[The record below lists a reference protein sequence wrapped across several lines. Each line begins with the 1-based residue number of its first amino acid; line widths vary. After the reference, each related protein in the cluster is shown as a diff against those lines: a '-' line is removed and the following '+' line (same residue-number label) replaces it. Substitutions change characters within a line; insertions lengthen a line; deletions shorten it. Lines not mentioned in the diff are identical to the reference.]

1 MRVSPAR
8 LRPTEHLLPPGSGLR
23 PARMTP
29 STHSAARQPPA
40 HRGGRRV
47 VTGRALHSLC
57 VLERSKTRLILS
69 IYDDYRLLQRSAL
82 ESRAARTTYSASVAA
97 VSRTEEAPG
106 WVTSGAADVTAEH
119 HMHFGDDMSTS
130 KHRSHTMARPP
141 GHALCMLLPCSPVVD
156 TCARPTGVHGGART
170 WPYLASDASATH
182 TAIPCV
188 LPSNKMR
195 HPMPSSLRHVPL

>member
-1 MRVSPAR
+1 MRVSLAR
-8 LRPTEHLLPPGSGLR
+8 VRSTRHLLPPGSGLR

-47 VTGRALHSLC
+47 VTGRALHSLY
-57 VLERSKTRLILS
+57 VLARCKTRLILS

-119 HMHFGDDMSTS
+119 HMHCGHARITQQ
-130 KHRSHTMARPP
+130 HRSRALPRPA
-141 GHALCMLLPCSPVVD
+141 GHGLCMLLPCSP
-156 TCARPTGVHGGART
+156 A
-170 WPYLASDASATH
+170 ATRE
-182 TAIPCV
+182 TN
-188 LPSNKMR
+188 L
-195 HPMPSSLRHVPL
+195 